1 MGPGAV
7 PGPLFGG
14 GWCVWR
20 ETMMTLNKLIEI
32 LQDHAKGAKGSL
44 EVHMVSAD
52 TGAKIE
58 LRAVQSVQS
67 TPVGA
72 GSWLKDQDDH
82 VRLVF
87 RTEPR

>member
-1 MGPGAV
+1 
-7 PGPLFGG
+7 
-14 GWCVWR
+14 
-20 ETMMTLNKLIEI
+20 MMTLNKLIEI
-32 LQDHAKGAKGSL
+32 LQDHAKGAHGSL
-44 EVHMVSAD
+44 EVRMVSAD

-67 TPVGA
+67 TPIGA
-72 GSWLKDQDDH
+72 GQEENDH